1 VVQLVLLE
9 HKEYKVLLEQL
20 ELLEQLDYLE
30 QLVQGLVVQLVLLVH
45 KEYKVLLVGATGS
58 AGTRNKVLLD

>member
-1 VVQLVLLE
+1 VVQLVLE

-30 QLVQGLVVQLVLLVH
+30 QLVH
-45 KEYKVLLVGATGS
+45 K
-58 AGTRNKVLLD
+58 D

>member
-1 VVQLVLLE
+1 
-9 HKEYKVLLEQL
+9 VLLEQL

>member
-20 ELLEQLDYLE
+20 ELEQLDYLE
-30 QLVQGLVVQLVLLVH
+30 QLVH
-45 KEYKVLLVGATGS
+45 K
-58 AGTRNKVLLD
+58 D

>member
-9 HKEYKVLLEQL
+9 RKVQGTTGLVVQLVWAQEYKVLLEQL

-30 QLVQGLVVQLVLLVH
+30 QLVHGLWCNWFCWH
-45 KEYKVLLVGATGS
+45 KE
-58 AGTRNKVLLD
+58 

>member
-30 QLVQGLVVQLVLLVH
+30 QLVH
-45 KEYKVLLVGATGS
+45 K
-58 AGTRNKVLLD
+58 D

>member
-9 HKEYKVLLEQL
+9 QYKVLLEQL

-30 QLVQGLVVQLVLLVH
+30 QLVQGLSGNWFCWHKEYKVLLVMVQLVLLVH
-45 KEYKVLLVGATGS
+45 KEYM
-58 AGTRNKVLLD
+58 LLD

>member
-1 VVQLVLLE
+1 LE

-30 QLVQGLVVQLVLLVH
+30 QLVTRLS
-45 KEYKVLLVGATGS
+45 GATGS
-58 AGTRNKVLLD
+58 AGALVHKVLLG